1 MSDADQPT
9 LAAVLGQV
17 GVLSREAGRAAIEY
31 EVAPHMCHSGGV
43 AQGGFVCAWIDSAM
57 AHASGSLA
65 PDMAPMTLE
74 LKVIYFAPVRPGRVV
89 AEGWIERPGRVTSF
103 AEGQLLDAEGRV
115 LAKASST
122 LRLVPRDQVTDSS
135 RRALGE

>member
-1 MSDADQPT
+1 
-9 LAAVLGQV
+9 
-17 GVLSREAGRAAIEY
+17 
-31 EVAPHMCHSGGV
+31 MCHSGGV
-43 AQGGFVCAWIDSAM
+43 AQGGFACAWIDSAM
-57 AHASGSLA
+57 AQASGSLA

-74 LKVIYFAPVRPGRVV
+74 LKVSYFAPVRPGRVV